1 MEAFLDFSRKSSQE
15 PYAVLTSIH
24 SSSAVV
30 VPAREFTD
38 KVLALCPAVAVFDCD
53 GTLWSRD
60 SGYEFMVWSIE
71 QGILSRNSSD
81 WIDSRYRLYLAGE
94 IAESPMCGE
103 MAQIYDGL
111 SESEVRTAAA
121 SFFRSR
127 IAGSIFPQMRA
138 LTDALAAQGSEL
150 WAVSSTNNWV
160 IEEGV
165 RSLHIPPERV
175 RAVRVEVAQGK
186 ITSKLLD
193 VPSGPGKVASLAAAG
208 VVLPDAVFGNSI
220 HDAEMLQ
227 ATRHP
232 FPVNPSPA
240 LLRMAAERGWP
251 VFYPEQSF
259 PQPA

>member
-1 MEAFLDFSRKSSQE
+1 M
-15 PYAVLTSIH
+15 TSIQ

-30 VPAREFTD
+30 VSAREFAD
-38 KVLALCPAVAVFDCD
+38 HVLSLRPAVAVFDCD

-60 SGYEFMVWSIE
+60 AGYEFMVWSIE
-71 QGILSRNSSD
+71 QGILSRNASD
-81 WIDSRYRLYLAGE
+81 WIDSRYRMYLAGQ

-121 SFFRSR
+121 AFFRSR
-127 IAGSIFPQMRA
+127 IAGSIFPQMQA

-160 IEEGV
+160 VEAGV
-165 RSLHIPPERV
+165 RGFHIPPERV
-175 RAVRVEVAQGK
+175 RGVRVEIVQGK

-193 VPSGPGKVASLAAAG
+193 VPSGPGKTASLAAAG
-208 VVLPDAVFGNSI
+208 VVSPDAVFGNSI

-227 ATRHP
+227 IARHP

-251 VFYPEQSF
+251 VFYPEPAF
-259 PQPA
+259 PRQA

>member
-175 RAVRVEVAQGK
+175 RAVRVEVA
-186 ITSKLLD
+186 
-193 VPSGPGKVASLAAAG
+193 
-208 VVLPDAVFGNSI
+208 
-220 HDAEMLQ
+220 
-227 ATRHP
+227 
-232 FPVNPSPA
+232 
-240 LLRMAAERGWP
+240 
-251 VFYPEQSF
+251 
-259 PQPA
+259 